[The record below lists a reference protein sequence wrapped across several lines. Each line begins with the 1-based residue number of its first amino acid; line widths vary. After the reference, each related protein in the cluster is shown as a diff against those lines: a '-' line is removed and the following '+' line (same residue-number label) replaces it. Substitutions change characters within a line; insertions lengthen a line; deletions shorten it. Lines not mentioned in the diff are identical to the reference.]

1 MERSFGEY
9 LNGSQFKV
17 LDEREVRASAGIMFF
32 LALIAFINVAF
43 LQRFYVISAVS
54 GFLMINFMIGIF
66 INPKYAPTM
75 IVAKMIV
82 KDQSALPI
90 GAIQKKFAWGLG
102 LGLAITIFVLSLFLL
117 GDLRF
122 FEPVCLL
129 CLICMALLFL
139 ETAFG
144 ICVGCKIYHYAL
156 KLKLLPQPEVNP
168 NCMGDSCEV

>member
-32 LALIAFINVAF
+32 LALIAFINVDF
-43 LQRFYVISAVS
+43 FQRFYVVSAVS

-75 IVAKMIV
+75 MIAKMIV

-122 FEPVCLL
+122 FKPVCLL
-129 CLICMALLFL
+129 CLICIALIF
-139 ETAFG
+139 
-144 ICVGCKIYHYAL
+144 
-156 KLKLLPQPEVNP
+156 
-168 NCMGDSCEV
+168 